1 MKIRVGCD
9 LTYEFAAP
17 TPVVL
22 MLNVHPSRAADL
34 LMPDFIR
41 TAPLR
46 PLTIYTDM
54 FGNICCRLVAPAGDL
69 RTMTDTLVM
78 DSGLPDD
85 IAPDAP
91 QHAVADLPH
100 EALMFLMGSR
110 YCEVDKLNDIAW
122 SLFGATPEGWARVQA
137 IVDFV
142 HTHIKFDYMQ
152 ARVTKSAFDV
162 FHERTG
168 VCRDYAH
175 LAVAF
180 CRCMNIPARYAT
192 GYLGDIGVPF
202 DPAPMDYSAWFE
214 VYLGGRW
221 YTFDARHNAP
231 RIGRIVIARGRD
243 AADVAITTSFG
254 WHRLK
259 NFAVWT
265 DEVIAET
272 VVPTAPELAALEPMV
287 A

>member
-1 MKIRVGCD
+1 MKIRVGCK

-22 MLNVHPSRAADL
+22 MLNVHPSRAADVL
-34 LMPDFIR
+34 VPDLIR
-41 TAPLR
+41 VAPLR
-46 PLTIYTDM
+46 PLSSYTDM
-54 FGNICCRLVAPAGDL
+54 FGNTCCRLVAPAGDL
-69 RTMTDTLVM
+69 RIMTDTVVT
-78 DSGLPDD
+78 DSGRPDD
-85 IAPDAP
+85 VAPDAR
-91 QHAVADLPH
+91 QHAIAELPH
-100 EALMFLMGSR
+100 AALTFLLGSR
-110 YCEVDKLNDIAW
+110 YCEVDKLNDVAW
-122 SLFGATPEGWARVQA
+122 SLFGKTPEGWARVQA

-142 HTHIKFDYMQ
+142 HDHVAFDYMQ

-168 VCRDYAH
+168 VCRDFAH

-221 YTFDARHNAP
+221 YTFDARHNQP

-243 AADVAITTSFG
+243 AADVAITTTFG

-259 NFAVWT
+259 NFTVWT
-265 DEVIAET
+265 DEVTEAT
-272 VVPTAPELAALEPMV
+272 VVPALPALEQMV

>member
-9 LTYEFAAP
+9 LTYECAAP
-17 TPVVL
+17 TPMVL
-22 MLNVHPSRAADL
+22 MLNVHRSRAADL
-34 LMPDFIR
+34 LAPDRIR
-41 TAPLR
+41 VAPIR
-46 PLTIYTDM
+46 PLSIYTDV
-54 FGNICCRLVAPAGDL
+54 FGNTCCRLIAPAGDI
-69 RTMTDTLVM
+69 RIVTDTVVA
-78 DSGLPDD
+78 DSGLPDPVV
-85 IAPDAP
+85 PDAR

-100 EALMFLMGSR
+100 DALVFLVGSR
-110 YCEVDKLNDIAW
+110 YCETDRLMDFAW
-122 SLFGATPEGWARVQA
+122 STFGKTPEGWARVQA

-142 HTHIKFDYMQ
+142 HGHITFDYMR
-152 ARVTKSAFDV
+152 ARVTRSAADV
-162 FHERTG
+162 LDERVG

-175 LAVAF
+175 LAVAL

-221 YTFDARHNAP
+221 YTFDARHNEP

-254 WHRLK
+254 RHRLK
-259 NFAVWT
+259 NFTVWT
-265 DEVIAET
+265 DEVTEASMPAMPMREQ
-272 VVPTAPELAALEPMV
+272 MV

>member
-9 LTYEFAAP
+9 LTYECAAP
-17 TPVVL
+17 TPMVL

-34 LMPDFIR
+34 LAPDLIR
-41 TAPLR
+41 VAPIR

-54 FGNICCRLVAPAGDL
+54 FGNTCCRLVAPAGDI
-69 RTMTDTLVM
+69 RIVTDTLVA
-78 DSGLPDD
+78 DSGLPDPVVPE
-85 IAPDAP
+85 AR
-91 QHAVADLPH
+91 QHAIAELPH
-100 EALMFLMGSR
+100 DALVFLMASR
-110 YCEVDKLNDIAW
+110 YCETDRLSNFAW
-122 SLFGATPEGWARVQA
+122 AMFGKTPESWARVQA

-142 HTHIKFDYMQ
+142 HEHIKFDYMR
-152 ARVTKSAFDV
+152 ARATKSAADV
-162 FHERTG
+162 VEEREG

-175 LAVAF
+175 LAVTL
-180 CRCMNIPARYAT
+180 CRCMNIPARYCT

-221 YTFDARHNAP
+221 HTFDARHNVP

-243 AADVAITTSFG
+243 AADVAISTTFG
-254 WHRLK
+254 WNRLK
-259 NFAVWT
+259 TFTVWT
-265 DEVIAET
+265 DEVTDAT
-272 VVPTAPELAALEPMV
+272 VVPAAPMLEQMV

>member
-22 MLNVHPSRAADL
+22 MLNVHPSRSPDVLVPDL
-34 LMPDFIR
+34 IR
-41 TAPLR
+41 VAPLR
-46 PLTIYTDM
+46 PLSSYTDM

-69 RTMTDTLVM
+69 RIMTDTVVM
-78 DSGLPDD
+78 DSGRPDD
-85 IAPDAP
+85 VAPDAK
-91 QHAVADLPH
+91 QQAVGDLPH
-100 EALMFLMGSR
+100 EALMFLVGSR
-110 YCEVDKLNDIAW
+110 YCEVDKLNDVAW
-122 SLFGATPEGWARVQA
+122 SLFGKTPEGWARVQA

-142 HTHIKFDYMQ
+142 HNRIAFDYMQ

-221 YTFDARHNAP
+221 YTFDARHNQP
-231 RIGRIVIARGRD
+231 RIGRIVLARGRD
-243 AADVAITTSFG
+243 AADVAITTTFG

-259 NFAVWT
+259 NFTVWT
-265 DEVIAET
+265 DEVTEAT
-272 VVPTAPELAALEPMV
+272 VVPAVSALPALEQMV

>member
-1 MKIRVGCD
+1 MKLRVGCD

-22 MLNVHPSRAADL
+22 MLNVHPTRAADVL
-34 LMPDFIR
+34 LPDLVR
-41 TAPLR
+41 VAPLR
-46 PLTIYTDM
+46 PLAVYADM
-54 FGNICCRLVAPAGDL
+54 FGNTCCRLVAPAGDL
-69 RTMTDTLVM
+69 RIVTDTIVT

-85 IAPDAP
+85 VAPDAR
-91 QHAVADLPH
+91 QHAVSELPH

-122 SLFGATPEGWARVQA
+122 SLFGHTGEGWARVQA

-142 HTHIKFDYMQ
+142 HHHITFDYMQ

-162 FHERTG
+162 FHERSG

-214 VYLGGRW
+214 VFLGGRW
-221 YTFDARHNAP
+221 YTFDARHNEP
-231 RIGRIVIARGRD
+231 RIGRIVIAYGRD
-243 AADVAITTSFG
+243 AADVAITTTFG

-259 NFAVWT
+259 SFTVWT
-265 DEVIAET
+265 DEVTEAT
-272 VVPTAPELAALEPMV
+272 MVPAAPPVLEQMV

>member
-9 LTYEFAAP
+9 LTYECAAP
-17 TPVVL
+17 TPMVL
-22 MLNVHPSRAADL
+22 MLNVHRSRAADL
-34 LMPDFIR
+34 LAPDLIR
-41 TAPLR
+41 VAPIR
-46 PLTIYTDM
+46 PLSIYTDV
-54 FGNICCRLVAPAGDL
+54 FGNTCCRLIAPAGDI
-69 RTMTDTLVM
+69 RIVTDTVVA
-78 DSGLPDD
+78 DSGLPDPVV
-85 IAPDAP
+85 PDAR

-100 EALMFLMGSR
+100 DALVFLVGSR
-110 YCEVDKLNDIAW
+110 YCETDRLMDFAW
-122 SLFGATPEGWARVQA
+122 STFGKTPEGWARVQA

-142 HTHIKFDYMQ
+142 HGHITFDYMR
-152 ARVTKSAFDV
+152 ARVTRSAADV
-162 FHERTG
+162 LDERVG

-175 LAVAF
+175 LAVAL

-221 YTFDARHNAP
+221 YTFDARHNEP

-254 WHRLK
+254 RHRLK
-259 NFAVWT
+259 NFTVWT
-265 DEVIAET
+265 DEVTEASMPAMPMREQ
-272 VVPTAPELAALEPMV
+272 MV